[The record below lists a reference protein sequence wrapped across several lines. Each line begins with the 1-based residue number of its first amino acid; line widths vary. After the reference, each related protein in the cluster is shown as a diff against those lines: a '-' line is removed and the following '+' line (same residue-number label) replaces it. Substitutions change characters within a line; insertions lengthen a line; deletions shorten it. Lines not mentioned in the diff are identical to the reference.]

1 MTCSLE
7 RSVDFAEER
16 ASAPEKF
23 SEGASAEPDSLF
35 SAAFS
40 LLSAALEVAVFAE
53 GDAFCEALGE
63 DVELEVGADDDAA
76 EEEDSAGADSVGLS
90 EQPLKRSVATKDADS
105 TAGATSFFCV
115 RY

>member
-23 SEGASAEPDSLF
+23 SERASAGAD
-35 SAAFS
+35 S
-40 LLSAALEVAVFAE
+40 LLSDALELAALAEGEAFCDELAEVVGEEVA
-53 GDAFCEALGE
+53 L
-63 DVELEVGADDDAA
+63 DVEAEADDAA
-76 EEEDSAGADSVGLS
+76 EEEDSAGADSVELS